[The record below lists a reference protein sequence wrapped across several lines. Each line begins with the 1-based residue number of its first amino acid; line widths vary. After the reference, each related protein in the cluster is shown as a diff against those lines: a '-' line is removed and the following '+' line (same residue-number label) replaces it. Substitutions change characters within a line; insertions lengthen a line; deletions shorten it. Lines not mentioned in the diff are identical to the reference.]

1 MHRTYII
8 NHELLTQYM
17 HTPAAIEVHK
27 EIQGN
32 ANKLCNRDLVQKL
45 LATTK
50 DGGCVVKYRFS
61 NIYNKLEL
69 RTLGLTHSRV
79 YPNNHYSCVFAC
91 LPKALRGLALHRDY
105 AVFDMSKCYHRVALG
120 LTQDESCKQVLQD
133 FLCNGAAKMQEVA
146 DFYQV
151 DIKTVKL
158 WFHQFS
164 NNKQRK
170 NWLEEN
176 KLESTHAFIDSW
188 ITVQNQITDEMC
200 ARYPDA
206 YKALGEKATLRSY
219 VNQMEEGKARQAM
232 EEYFHGTDLGPPMHD
247 AISVLKHGLDVTE
260 TAQELTKRVSAA
272 LGYEMVIEHEPIT
285 IQRLPVMTHFARE
298 DFDLFRHNP
307 KLLLEWCSRY
317 FVCMTQMSDDIVVEL
332 QYKNSNEIKG
342 HVARTSTKTCN
353 THPGML
359 VQDEQISLLRWY
371 MQTEHRRE
379 AERIGVYFTKAIAAQ
394 HPRDLNV
401 FAGLPFDKAYESE
414 DHERVPFK
422 DPFDKEPDWKQL
434 DGVDFILW
442 HMKYNLHG
450 GDGRAFHFS
459 ICLDAWAMQ
468 HRMKPGVLVL
478 LTSVQGTGK
487 SAVYGW
493 NESGPGLYP
502 RMYGDAAHQY
512 NNVDTLL
519 KDFNADSMGKLYCL
533 LEEANPGNNT
543 RNNNQLKDII
553 TGGKQRIE
561 RKGVDAFTV
570 DDARMFK
577 ALSQDVPF
585 KIEQG
590 DRRYVVNRGREDF
603 SPTGV
608 ANGLVSQTDYREFCT
623 KLNRIKNSDDVAYE
637 FFCMLMSCDL
647 SDFDK
652 TDLPVTDAKT
662 EMQRETGCRVAM
674 WIEKMHALECVDDSL
689 RMVEFIFMNDEVRRG
704 NPSPEVF
711 PSYTAY
717 MNYKKSQRDDP
728 PPPPRPELI
737 VKGLAP
743 ARLGALYENFK
754 AWHARAFPG
763 SWMEPRS
770 ENAFAKA
777 LHKTSGFSTV
787 KTNKCNKYIIH
798 TILDGGEILEEEEE
812 ILEEVPEEEIP
823 VKRQK
828 C

>member
-1 MHRTYII
+1 MHSNMNRTYSI
-8 NHELLTQYM
+8 NTELLTEYI

-27 EIQGN
+27 DIQGN
-32 ANKLCNRDLVQKL
+32 ANKLCNRELVQKL

-50 DGGCVVKYRFS
+50 NGKCIVKYKFS
-61 NIYNKLEL
+61 NNFKKLKL
-69 RTLGLTHSRV
+69 NTLGLTQSRV
-79 YPNNHYSCVFAC
+79 YPTSHYSCVFAC
-91 LPKALRGLALHRDY
+91 LPKKLRGLALHRDY

-120 LTQDESCKQVLQD
+120 LTRDETCKRVLGE
-133 FLCNGAAKMQEVA
+133 FLSNGAAKMKEIA
-146 DFYQV
+146 DFYDV
-151 DIKTVKL
+151 DIDTVKL

-164 NNKQRK
+164 NNKQRQ
-170 NWLEEN
+170 NWLQEN
-176 KLESTHAFIDSW
+176 KLESTHAFIDTW
-188 ITVQNQITDEMC
+188 ITAQTKITDEMC
-200 ARYPDA
+200 AMFPEA
-206 YKALGEKATLRSY
+206 YRALGEKAALRSY
-219 VNQMEEGKARQAM
+219 VNQMEEGKARAAM
-232 EEYFHGTDLGPPMHD
+232 EEYFDGADLGPPMHD
-247 AISVLKHGLDVTE
+247 AISVLKHGLELAGE
-260 TAQELTKRVSAA
+260 TIKETVQKLTKAVTAA
-272 LGYEMVIEHEPIT
+272 LGYEMVIEHEPVAVE
-285 IQRLPVMTHFARE
+285 RLPVMTHFSRE
-298 DFDLFRHNP
+298 DVDLFKHDVQ
-307 KLLLEWCSRY
+307 LLKEWCSRF

-332 QYKNSNEIKG
+332 QYKKNSNEIKS

-353 THPGML
+353 THPGMFL
-359 VQDEQISLLRWY
+359 GDGPPLLRWY
-371 MQTEHRRE
+371 VQEQSRRE
-379 AERIGVYFTKAIAAQ
+379 AERIGVYFTKALAAQ

-414 DHERVPFK
+414 EHERVPFG

-434 DGVDFILW
+434 EGVEFMMW

-450 GDGRAFHFS
+450 GDRRAFEFS
-459 ICLDAWAMQ
+459 VRLDAWAMQ
-468 HRMKPGVLVL
+468 NRMKPGVLVL
-478 LTSVQGTGK
+478 FTSVQGTGK
-487 SAVYGW
+487 SAVFGW

-608 ANGLVSQTDYREFCT
+608 ANGLVSQSDCREFCT
-623 KLNRIKNSDDVAYE
+623 KLDRIKNSDGVAYE

-647 SDFDK
+647 SAFDK

-674 WIEKMHALECVDDSL
+674 WIEQMRTLECVDEEL
-689 RMVEFIFMNDEVRRG
+689 RMVEFIFMDDDVRRG
-704 NPSPEVF
+704 QPAPA
-711 PSYTAY
+711 TATD
-717 MNYKKSQRDDP
+717 SVP
-728 PPPPRPELI
+728 ARPGLI

-743 ARLGALYENFK
+743 TRLGTLYEKFK
-754 AWHARAFPG
+754 TWHMRAFTG
-763 SWMEPRS
+763 TWIEPRS
-770 ENAFAKA
+770 ENAFAKV
-777 LHKTSGFSTV
+777 L
-787 KTNKCNKYIIH
+787 NKANGLTKLKKNSCNKYIIH
-798 TILDGGEILEEEEE
+798 TVLDGKEITEDFATMDHHDEL
-812 ILEEVPEEEIP
+812 PEL
-823 VKRQK
+823 KRQRILT
-828 C
+828 